1 MFSNRHLLRNKWRK
15 HMRKGER
22 RNQIITVI
30 TDYVIHNLRQFLLI
44 FIIFLIGIVLGVSY
58 VNKLEGDSQT
68 QVQNYIQNF
77 IDVLKQGNARI
88 DRMSLAKQ
96 NLMENLGLVL
106 LLWFAGSTVIGMPV
120 VLGVILYKGFSLGYS
135 VAAVIASLGIQKGSI
150 FALSSIFLQN
160 IIFIPCLLFLGVS
173 GMKLYQAILK
183 DHRKENIK
191 FEIYKHSMMSLILA
205 GISSIGTLI
214 EVYLSTSIFLL
225 TIPLY

>member
-1 MFSNRHLLRNKWRK
+1 
-15 HMRKGER
+15 
-22 RNQIITVI
+22 
-30 TDYVIHNLRQFLLI
+30 
-44 FIIFLIGIVLGVSY
+44 
-58 VNKLEGDSQT
+58 
-68 QVQNYIQNF
+68 
-77 IDVLKQGNARI
+77 
-88 DRMSLAKQ
+88 
-96 NLMENLGLVL
+96 
-106 LLWFAGSTVIGMPV
+106 MPV

-205 GISSIGTLI
+205 GIFSVGTLV

>member
-15 HMRKGER
+15 HMRKRER

-58 VNKLEGDSQT
+58 VNNLEGDSQT

-88 DRMSLAKQ
+88 DRMSLVKQ

-191 FEIYKHSMMSLILA
+191 FEIYKHSMMSLILV
-205 GISSIGTLI
+205 GIFSVGTLV

>member
-15 HMRKGER
+15 HMRKRER
-22 RNQIITVI
+22 RNQIVTVI

-58 VNKLEGDSQT
+58 VNNLEGDSQT

-88 DRMSLAKQ
+88 DRMSLVKQ

-191 FEIYKHSMMSLILA
+191 FEIYKHSMMSLILE
-205 GISSIGTLI
+205 GIFSVGTLV